1 MSGLITE
8 PTDDV
13 RAFMARD
20 HRLFI
25 DGAWVD
31 PGSDRL
37 IEVENPSTEEVIA
50 RLHSASMADLD
61 RAVAAARAA
70 LDGPWGRMP
79 PADRARLLYRLAD
92 LMEAASL
99 DLGQLSTL
107 ENGMPL
113 WMSMDKLAAF
123 CPELVRYYAGWCTKV
138 TGDTLPAVPL
148 RGEANDWLVYTLR
161 QPVGVVGA
169 IIPWNAPASMIT
181 LKTAPAL
188 AAGCTMVLK
197 PAEMT
202 PLLAIRFTELVDE
215 AGFPKG
221 VFNMVHGT
229 GSAIGDALTSHPEV
243 DMISFTGSTRAG
255 IQIAK
260 AAADTIKRVA
270 QELGGKS
277 ANIVFADSDLEASV
291 TRGVLHCF
299 GNTGQSCNAPTR
311 MLIEQSVYDEAVA
324 IAARVAKDAKLG
336 DPMEKGSH
344 YGPVVSKA
352 HFDKIQGL
360 IQAGIDEGAQLVAG
374 GTGRADGFDRGFYV
388 KPTVFA
394 GVHNKMRIA
403 QEEVFGPVLVL
414 IPFADEADAIAI
426 ANDSPYGL
434 YAYVQ
439 TGDIARARR
448 ISRMMRAGGV
458 SINGTSQD
466 YMAPFG
472 GYKQSGNGR
481 EYGEFGV
488 RDFLEIKSI
497 SGFRTS

>member
-1 MSGLITE
+1 
-8 PTDDV
+8 
-13 RAFMARD
+13 
-20 HRLFI
+20 
-25 DGAWVD
+25 
-31 PGSDRL
+31 
-37 IEVENPSTEEVIA
+37 
-50 RLHSASMADLD
+50 
-61 RAVAAARAA
+61 
-70 LDGPWGRMP
+70 
-79 PADRARLLYRLAD
+79 
-92 LMEAASL
+92 
-99 DLGQLSTL
+99 
-107 ENGMPL
+107 
-113 WMSMDKLAAF
+113 
-123 CPELVRYYAGWCTKV
+123 
-138 TGDTLPAVPL
+138 
-148 RGEANDWLVYTLR
+148 
-161 QPVGVVGA
+161 
-169 IIPWNAPASMIT
+169 
-181 LKTAPAL
+181 
-188 AAGCTMVLK
+188 MVLK
-197 PAEMT
+197 PSEMAPLSAQLFAEMV
-202 PLLAIRFTELVDE
+202 EE

-221 VFNMVHGT
+221 VFNMIHGT
-229 GSAIGDALTSHPEV
+229 GASVGDTLTSHPEV

-260 AAADTIKRVA
+260 NAADTVKRVA

-277 ANIVFADSDLEASV
+277 ANIVFADSDLEAAV
-291 TRGVLHCF
+291 TRGVLHCY

-324 IAARVAKDAKLG
+324 IAARVAKAAQLG
-336 DPMEKGSH
+336 DPMKKGPH

-352 HFDKIQGL
+352 HYDKIQGL
-360 IQAGIDEGAQLVAG
+360 IQVGIDEGAQLVAG
-374 GTGRADGFDRGFYV
+374 GTGRAEGFDRGYYV

-414 IPFADEADAIAI
+414 IPFKDEADAIAI

-439 TGDIARARR
+439 TGDMARARR
-448 ISRMMRAGGV
+448 VARLMRAGGV

-497 SGFRTS
+497 SGFRTA

>member
-1 MSGLITE
+1 MSNSPLKSYIN
-8 PTDDV
+8 
-13 RAFMARD
+13 
-20 HRLFI
+20 
-25 DGAWVD
+25 GAWVLPATSTATVD
-31 PGSDRL
+31 A
-37 IEVENPSTEEVIA
+37 VNPATEEVCA
-50 RLHSASMADLD
+50 VVAVCGHDDAD
-61 RAVAAARAA
+61 RAVQAARAA
-70 LDGPWGRMP
+70 FD
-79 PADRARLLYRLAD
+79 DY
-92 LMEAASL
+92 AAT
-99 DLGQLSTL
+99 TL
-107 ENGMPL
+107 EHRIAL
-113 WMSMDKLAAF
+113 VEKLITIFERRYDEMVKAISTEMGA
-123 CPELVRYYAGWCTKV
+123 PYDLSYDAQAESGPGHLRATVKAVREMAWDYDVGTDGIV
-138 TGDTLPAVPL
+138 THEPI
-148 RGEANDWLVYTLR
+148 
-161 QPVGVVGA
+161 GVCVL
-169 IIPWNAPASMIT
+169 ITPWNWPINQIVC
-181 LKTAPAL
+181 KVGPAL
-188 AAGCTMVLK
+188 ITGCTMVLK
-197 PAEMT
+197 PSEMAPLSAQLFAEMV
-202 PLLAIRFTELVDE
+202 EE

-221 VFNMVHGT
+221 VFNMIHGT
-229 GSAIGDALTSHPEV
+229 GASVGDTLTGHPEV

-260 AAADTIKRVA
+260 NAADTVKRVA

-277 ANIVFADSDLEASV
+277 ANIVFADSDLEAAV
-291 TRGVLHCF
+291 TRGVLHCY

-324 IAARVAKDAKLG
+324 IATRVAKAAQLG
-336 DPMEKGSH
+336 DPMEKGPH

-352 HFDKIQGL
+352 HYEKIQGL
-360 IQAGIDEGAQLVAG
+360 IQVGIDEGAQLVAG
-374 GTGRADGFDRGFYV
+374 GTGRAEGFDRGYYV

-414 IPFADEADAIAI
+414 IPFKDEADAIAI

-439 TGDIARARR
+439 TGDMDRARR
-448 ISRMMRAGGV
+448 VARLMRAGGV

-497 SGFRTS
+497 SGFRAA